1 MQHQQRLLRPRA
13 TVVQSSGHYSA
24 LPRIRLIHRRDFA
37 CDGSPLHLTAERAA
51 TALALE
57 LFPLE
62 EFVSE
67 EKLLGL
73 AKDDASS
80 QATYENLR

>member
-1 MQHQQRLLRPRA
+1 
-13 TVVQSSGHYSA
+13 
-24 LPRIRLIHRRDFA
+24 LPGIRLVHSRDFA
-37 CDGSPLHLTAERAA
+37 GDGGPFHLAA
-51 TALALE
+51 QGAAAALALE
-57 LFPLE
+57 FFPLE

-73 AKDDASS
+73 AKDNASS